1 MEQDRQVGLVSSE
14 RLERILPTVE
24 KPGRYTGGEFNAVVK
39 DWATA
44 GVKLALC
51 YPDLYEIGM
60 SNLGLAIL
68 YDLVNRRPDA
78 LAERAYTPWPDMAA
92 ALRRAGLPLYSLE
105 THHPLAEFDIVGFTL
120 QYELNYTN
128 VLEMLDLAGIPLRA
142 AERSEA
148 HPLVIAGGSSTYNP
162 EPMAAFFDLFV
173 IGEGEEVLLELLDL
187 VQAMR
192 GRPRAELLRRAAEV
206 PGIYVPGL
214 YHVEYDLEGRVAAVT
229 PIEPGLPERVTKRI
243 VACLPPPVTR
253 PVVPF
258 LDVVHDR
265 ANIEIQRGCTEGC
278 RFCQAG
284 MIYRPVRERRPE
296 EVMDAVEQLLANT
309 GYDEVGL
316 VSLASSDY
324 SQIEPLLEALVR
336 RWAPEHVSFG
346 LPSLRVDAFSV
357 RLAEMVQAT
366 RKTGL
371 TFAPEAGSER
381 LRAVINKNV
390 TEADLMATAEAAYSA
405 GWDRIKLYFMLGLPT
420 ETDEDVEAIAQLVH
434 RVADIGRRHRGG
446 RAQVHASA
454 STFVPKPHSPF
465 QWMPLADLETVQ
477 RRQRHLQQRLR
488 RRGVQFDW
496 TEPRTTLL
504 EATLSRGD
512 RRVSAAIEAAWRA
525 GAVFDAWGEHFKPE
539 VWQQAFAS
547 QGLDMRWYAARERE
561 LDEVLPWD
569 HISVGVDKAFLAAEW
584 QRATEGLPTPDC
596 RNGCH
601 RCGILEAFKAQRRA
615 VGKGVWECP

>member
-1 MEQDRQVGLVSSE
+1 VSAIASE

-24 KPGRYTGGEFNAVVK
+24 RPGRYTGGEFNSVVK
-39 DWATA
+39 DWVTTA
-44 GVKLALC
+44 VRLALC
-51 YPDLYEIGM
+51 YPDVYEIGM

-68 YDLVNRRPDA
+68 YDLVNKRPSA

-105 THHPLAEFDIVGFTL
+105 THHPLADFDVVGFTL

-128 VLEMLDLAGIPLRA
+128 VLEMLDLAGIPLHSA
-142 AERSEA
+142 ARSEA

-187 VQAMR
+187 VLAMR
-192 GRPRAELLRRAAEV
+192 GQPRAELLRRAAEI

-214 YHVEYDLEGRVAAVT
+214 YQVDYDLAGRVLAVT
-229 PIEPGLPERVTKRI
+229 PSDTGVPERVTKRI
-243 VACLPPPVTR
+243 MPCLPPPVTR

-258 LDVVHDR
+258 LDIVHDR
-265 ANIEIQRGCTEGC
+265 ANVEIQRGCTEGC

-296 EVMDAVEQLLANT
+296 EVMDAVEQVLANT

-357 RLAEMVQAT
+357 RLAGMVQAT

-390 TEADLMATAEAAYSA
+390 TEDDLVQTAEAAYSA

-420 ETDEDVEAIAQLVH
+420 ESDEDVEAIARLVH

-446 RAQVHASA
+446 RAKVHASA

-465 QWMPLADLETVQ
+465 QWLPLADLDTVQ
-477 RRQRHLQQRLR
+477 RRQRLLHERLR

-504 EATLSRGD
+504 EAALSRGD
-512 RRVSAAIEAAWRA
+512 RRVGAAVEAAWRG
-525 GAVFDAWGEHFKPE
+525 GAVFDAWGEHFKPAL
-539 VWQQAFAS
+539 WQEAFAAS
-547 QGLDMRWYAARERE
+547 GLDMHWYASRQRA
-561 LDEVLPWD
+561 LDEVLPWE
-569 HISVGVDKAFLAAEW
+569 HINVGVKREFLAAEW
-584 QRATEGLPTPDC
+584 ERATSGEPTPDC
-596 RNGCH
+596 RDGCQ
-601 RCGILEAFKAQRRA
+601 RCGLLEAFRAERKAVA
-615 VGKGVWECP
+615 KGVWQCP

>member
-1 MEQDRQVGLVSSE
+1 MSAIASE

-24 KPGRYTGGEFNAVVK
+24 RPGRYTGGEFNSVVK
-39 DWATA
+39 DWVTTA
-44 GVKLALC
+44 VRLALC
-51 YPDLYEIGM
+51 YPDVYEIGM

-68 YDLVNRRPDA
+68 YDLVNKRPSA

-105 THHPLAEFDIVGFTL
+105 THHPLADFDVVGFTL

-128 VLEMLDLAGIPLRA
+128 VLEMLDLAGIPLHSA
-142 AERSEA
+142 ARSEA

-187 VQAMR
+187 VLAMR
-192 GRPRAELLRRAAEV
+192 GQPRAELLRRAAEI

-214 YHVEYDLEGRVAAVT
+214 YQVDYDLAGRVLAVT
-229 PIEPGLPERVTKRI
+229 PSDTGVPERVTKRI
-243 VACLPPPVTR
+243 MPCLPPPVTR

-258 LDVVHDR
+258 LDIVHDR
-265 ANIEIQRGCTEGC
+265 ANVEIQRGCTEGC

-296 EVMDAVEQLLANT
+296 EVMDAVEQVLANT

-357 RLAEMVQAT
+357 RLAGMVQAT

-390 TEADLMATAEAAYSA
+390 TEDDLVQTAEAAYSA

-420 ETDEDVEAIAQLVH
+420 ESDEDVEAIARLVH

-446 RAQVHASA
+446 RAKVHASA

-465 QWMPLADLETVQ
+465 QWLPLADLDTVQ
-477 RRQRHLQQRLR
+477 RRQRLLHERLR

-504 EATLSRGD
+504 EAALSRGD
-512 RRVSAAIEAAWRA
+512 RRVGAAVEAAWRG
-525 GAVFDAWGEHFKPE
+525 GAVFDAWGEHFKPAL
-539 VWQQAFAS
+539 WQEAFAAS
-547 QGLDMRWYAARERE
+547 GLDMHWYASRQRA
-561 LDEVLPWD
+561 LDEVLPWE
-569 HISVGVDKAFLAAEW
+569 HINVGVKREFLAAEW
-584 QRATEGLPTPDC
+584 ERATSGEPTPDC
-596 RNGCH
+596 RDGCQ
-601 RCGILEAFKAQRRA
+601 RCGLLEAFRAERKAVA
-615 VGKGVWECP
+615 KGVWQCP